1 MLVDYRLL
9 GRYECFRSGERF
21 LIEFGFACMVELD
34 GSLTGHRALE
44 QWNTNLNLKGT
55 VKIYLCVA

>member
-1 MLVDYRLL
+1 M
-9 GRYECFRSGERF
+9 F

-44 QWNTNLNLKGT
+44 QRNTNLNLKGT